1 MQASEQQAGLSVAEQ
16 ERLRRMTAGLDSL
29 PRLTRMV
36 FLITRLDGLPY
47 DDVAW
52 RCGISI
58 DEVTLRI
65 ADALYVIDRAGD
77 GRTSP
82 AVHVRRRLRLWRAD
96 WMRWRKQQGDRRLG
110 LRRMP
115 FSGIYL
121 ERALSALSP

>member
-29 PRLTRMV
+29 PRLTRVV
-36 FLITRLDGLPY
+36 FLIHRLDGLPY

-52 RCGISI
+52 RCAIGI

-65 ADALYVIDRAGD
+65 ADALYVIDLAAD
-77 GRTSP
+77 GRISS
-82 AVHVRRRLRLWRAD
+82 AVHVRGWLRLWREA

-110 LRRMP
+110 LR
-115 FSGIYL
+115 
-121 ERALSALSP
+121 